1 MKNLLF
7 YVFALMLLVAC
18 NQKKTTGDE
27 SQLEDEEAKVVHDID
42 KLLADLPNPAAIPTT
57 LQSIDADFGDS
68 LVNSLD
74 NLSLYMGNEDKLALN
89 MGVYAA
95 DVSYLAIYHRG
106 DRVMDYVHTCHKI
119 GEILGDSAIF
129 KDDLLA
135 QIEANLDNEEELSKQ
150 LRGMIVQ
157 TSVTL
162 EKDHH
167 LSMAALALA
176 GSFIEELYQAVN
188 VIENYHRT
196 DLTKEQEKAKIE
208 PLVTLVLNQ
217 EQPLLDLIQLLSDI
231 PQDETIRK
239 VLIHLDILDKLYKD
253 ELALIEQKRK
263 ENPAF
268 VVDRDLMYAA
278 TLEIERIRADIIK

>member
-7 YVFALMLLVAC
+7 PLFAIALLLAC
-18 NQKKTTGDE
+18 NPKKATTEGA
-27 SQLEDEEAKVVHDID
+27 EDPDAKVIHDID
-42 KLLADLPNPAAIPTT
+42 KLLADLPNPAAIPAT
-57 LQSIDADFGDS
+57 LKAIDADFGDS

-74 NLSLYMGNEDKLALN
+74 NLSRYMGNEDKLALN

-95 DVSYLAIYHRG
+95 DVSYLAVYHRG
-106 DRVMDYVHTCHKI
+106 ERVMDYVHACHKI

-129 KDDLLA
+129 KEDLLQ
-135 QIEANLDNEEELSKQ
+135 QIEASLDNEEELSKH

-162 EKDHH
+162 EEDHH

-188 VIENYHRT
+188 VIENYHRS
-196 DLTKEQEKAKIE
+196 DMTKEEEVLRVE
-208 PLVTLVLNQ
+208 PLVKLVLGQ
-217 EQPLLDLIQLLSDI
+217 EQPLLDLIQLLRDI
-231 PQDETIRK
+231 PQDDTIRK

-253 ELALIEQKRK
+253 ELELIEQKRK
-263 ENPAF
+263 ENPDF
-268 VVDRDLMYAA
+268 VVDRDLMFAA
-278 TLEIERIRADIIK
+278 TLEIERIRADIVK